1 MAERQSLQSKTY
13 FSGSWL
19 VATASIE
26 CVPREQIMEENGVG
40 SHQSEMVQVA
50 VEVHSSSTLM
60 DSAKS
65 SRPEV

>member
-1 MAERQSLQSKTY
+1 
-13 FSGSWL
+13 
-19 VATASIE
+19 
-26 CVPREQIMEENGVG
+26 MEENGVG
-40 SHQSEMVQVA
+40 SHQSELVQVASPVA